1 MKTRLLGG
9 AILALLWAPFGGPAR
24 GAAPPAD
31 AGAINVR
38 DHGARGDGVHDDTA
52 ALRAAIDAAG
62 PDTRS
67 AFWRS
72 RPVYLPDG
80 TYLVSGQLT
89 RHYADGR
96 FASGMVLLGQSR
108 TGTVIRLRDAAPGF
122 ADPKAPRGVVMTTAK
137 LLDGTPTSGGK
148 DYNGKG
154 EGNDA
159 YDNIIEDLT
168 VEVGRGNP
176 GAIGID
182 YLANNIGAIRNV
194 TVTAPPSSGAIGI
207 SMRRK
212 WPGPALLER
221 VGVQGFEVGI
231 AVANTE
237 YGVTLE
243 HIRLTGQGRAG
254 LTNDANAVS
263 AADLEVEGAPEPVVN
278 SSPKGLIV
286 LAGGRIRAGLGA
298 IRNAGAV
305 TLLGLRTDAGSAPL
319 WGVLSGAAFSARPAN
334 VFDAHLPDPPP
345 SPDGSA
351 AQWVN
356 VLRFLSPG
364 PPATDPRDVTD
375 ALRRA
380 LASGAA
386 TVYLPYGRYV
396 IHDRIEVP
404 PTLRRIV
411 GFNASLSVSPARNP
425 AFARERGE
433 FDIVHPGPPLAI
445 EGVVFDQTD
454 IGDQVGVTLAAAR
467 TLVLRD
473 VVTAGATLLDR
484 ARQGGT
490 VFIEDTCCGPLR
502 LAGPAPVYARQLDM
516 EFGTPRV
523 LNAGAKLVILGIKTE
538 NPGIIVDSRAGAW
551 TSVLGGLLYQVQ
563 DADPAVPAFAVAE
576 GSRMAAAFVEE
587 SLRAAS
593 RYTLYLGGARP
604 APAAHFPERGYG
616 RLVPW
621 LSSPAEREY

>member
-1 MKTRLLGG
+1 MRGLLGG
-9 AILALLWAPFGGPAR
+9 ALIALLASSVGGPAR
-24 GAAPPAD
+24 GAALPPD
-31 AGAINVR
+31 SGAINVR
-38 DHGARGDGVHDDTA
+38 DYGAKGDGVHDDTA
-52 ALRAAIDAAG
+52 ALRGAIDAAG

-80 TYLVSGQLT
+80 VYLVSGQLT

-108 TGTVIRLRDAAPGF
+108 AGTVIRLRDATPGF
-122 ADPKAPRGVVMTTAK
+122 ADPKSPRGVVMTTAK

-148 DYNGKG
+148 DYTGKG

-159 YDNIIEDLT
+159 YDNFVEDLT
-168 VEVGRGNP
+168 IEVGPGNP

-194 TVTAPPSSGAIGI
+194 TITAPRSTGAIGI

-221 VGVQGFEVGI
+221 VSVQGFDVGI

-243 HIRLTGQGRAG
+243 HVRLTGQGRAG

-263 AADLEVEGAPEPVVN
+263 AADLEVEGAPEPIVN
-278 SSPKGLIV
+278 LSPKGLIV
-286 LAGGRIRAGLGA
+286 LAGGRIRAGLSA

-305 TLLGLRTDAGSAPL
+305 TLLGLRTQAGSAPL
-319 WGVLSGAAFSARPAN
+319 WGVLSGAAFTAHPAN
-334 VFDAHLPDPPP
+334 VFDADLPDPPVP
-345 SPDGSA
+345 PDGPA
-351 AQWVN
+351 ARWVN
-356 VLRFLSPG
+356 VLRFLPAG
-364 PPATDPRDVTD
+364 PSAAAAGRDVTE

-380 LASGAA
+380 FASGAA

-404 PTLRRIV
+404 PTLRRIL
-411 GFNASLSVSPARNP
+411 GFNASLSVGDARNP
-425 AFARERGE
+425 AFARDTGE
-433 FDIVHPGPPLAI
+433 FHVALPGPPLAI
-445 EGVVFDQTD
+445 EGLVFDQTD
-454 IGDQVGVTLAAAR
+454 IGNQVGVTLAGPR

-484 ARQGGT
+484 SLQGGT
-490 VFIEDTCCGPLR
+490 VFIENTCCGPLR
-502 LAGPAPVYARQLDM
+502 VAGPAPVYARQLDM
-516 EFGTPRV
+516 EFGNPRV
-523 LNAGAKLVILGIKTE
+523 LNDGAKLVILGIKTE
-538 NPGIIVDSRAGAW
+538 NPGVVVDSRAGAA

-563 DADPAVPAFAVAE
+563 DADPAVPAFAVADH
-576 GSRMAAAFVEE
+576 SRLAAAFVEE
-587 SLRAAS
+587 SLRPAS

-604 APAAHFPERGYG
+604 VPAARFLERGYG

-621 LSSPAEREY
+621 LSSSVEREY